1 MKRTSLIVSLLAL
14 LCLWPALTS
23 AQPSLLGDVQAERAK
38 YGAAMTP
45 GEVAEMLNTV
55 AWNHRAEGWGL
66 LRKGS
71 GNSCP
76 LRDTFIS
83 CDILVNSRT
92 VLHFDVLRD
101 AENAAVPQWN
111 NAGPCVLSDSSGCEM
126 SRFQAPFQPR
136 GILMPPPDPEVAT
149 APSTSSA
156 DVDALLALLAEH
168 DKAVTARI
176 EAARQDSEDRAE
188 RMFADLVARLTEIKG
203 LVQAQPAAPMPATV
217 PSVPTLPA
225 LAADAKGGN
234 IWAAIAKYGGAALA
248 GYIAT
253 VTAK

>member
-92 VLHFDVLRD
+92 VLHFDVLVD
-101 AENAAVPQWN
+101 SENTARPDWR

-136 GILMPPPDPEVAT
+136 GILMPPPEPEVAT
-149 APSTSSA
+149 APSTTSA

-168 DKAVTARI
+168 DRTD
-176 EAARQDSEDRAE
+176 AARSRDAADRAE
-188 RMFADLVARLTEIKG
+188 RMFADLVARLNEIKAIA
-203 LVQAQPAAPMPATV
+203 QTQPAAPMPATV